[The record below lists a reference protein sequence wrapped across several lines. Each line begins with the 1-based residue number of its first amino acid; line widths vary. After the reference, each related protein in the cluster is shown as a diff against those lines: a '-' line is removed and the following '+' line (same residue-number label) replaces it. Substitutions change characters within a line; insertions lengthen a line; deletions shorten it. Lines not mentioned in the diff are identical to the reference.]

1 MDKDITR
8 LIEQALAEDIRSG
21 DMTSEACIVD
31 GETMTAKIVTKQA
44 GVIAGLPFLAP
55 LFKSLDKRIDVT
67 LHIKDG
73 SYQKAGTLIAT
84 ITGPSR
90 GIISCERVALNF
102 LQHASGVATATHEYV
117 KKVEGFG
124 CAIVDTRRTLPGLRS
139 LEKYAVR
146 MGGGVNHRFGLDDR
160 FVIKLSHLALLSKKS
175 KNPILDAVELVK
187 THNCNL
193 HTEIEVG
200 DYDDLEEALKTD
212 AKVIIL
218 VNMTPDQVERCVK
231 KIAPTGKKI
240 YLESSGTI
248 TLSTIRAYAETGV
261 HAICIG
267 ALTHSVQAL
276 DISMKF

>member
-1 MDKDITR
+1 MDNDITR
-8 LIEQALAEDIRSG
+8 LIEQAIAEDIRSG
-21 DMTSEACIVD
+21 DITSEACISD
-31 GETMTAKIVTKQA
+31 SDKITAKIVTKQA
-44 GVIAGLPFLAP
+44 GVIAGLAFLES
-55 LFKSLDKRIDVT
+55 LFQKVDGRIDVK
-67 LHIKDG
+67 LHIDEG
-73 SYQKAGTLIAT
+73 TYQKAGTHIAT
-84 ITGPSR
+84 VTGPAR

-102 LQHASGVATATHEYV
+102 LQHASGVATATYEYV

-146 MGGGVNHRFGLDDR
+146 MGGGVNHRYGLDDR
-160 FVIKLSHLALLSKKS
+160 FVIKRSHQALLKNKS
-175 KNPILDAVELVK
+175 PHPILEAVKLVK
-187 THNCNL
+187 ERNTDL
-193 HTEIEVG
+193 HIEIEVD
-200 DYDDLEEALKTD
+200 DYDDLDDAIQTD

-248 TLSTIRAYAETGV
+248 TLSTIRAYAEKGIQ
-261 HAICIG
+261 AICIG

-276 DISMKF
+276 DISMKI

>member
-8 LIEQALAEDIRSG
+8 LIEQAIAEDIRSG
-21 DMTSEACIVD
+21 DITSEACISD
-31 GETMTAKIVTKQA
+31 NEKITAKLVTKQA
-44 GVIAGLPFLAP
+44 GVIAGLPFLDL
-55 LFKSLDKRIDVT
+55 LFKKIDGRIEVK
-67 LHIKDG
+67 LHIEEG
-73 SYQKAGTLIAT
+73 SYHKAGTHIAT
-84 ITGPSR
+84 ITGPAR
-90 GIISCERVALNF
+90 GILSCERVALNF
-102 LQHASGVATATHEYV
+102 LQHASGVATATYEYV

-146 MGGGVNHRFGLDDR
+146 MGGGINHRYGLDDR
-160 FVIKLSHLALLSKKS
+160 FVIKRSHLVLLKDKTAQ
-175 KNPILDAVELVK
+175 PILEAVNLVK
-187 THNCNL
+187 ARNADL
-193 HTEIEVG
+193 HIEIEIDDV
-200 DYDDLEEALKTD
+200 DDLDDAIQTD

-218 VNMTPDQVERCVK
+218 VNMTPDQVERSVK
-231 KIAPTGKKI
+231 KIMPSGKKI

-248 TLSTIRAYAETGV
+248 TLSTIRAYAEKGI